1 MLKRVHPNTG
11 YQWVRPGSRK
21 IPYTTFSPS
30 ILSKP
35 TVAQI
40 DHEIR
45 QLTIW
50 LHRNLKKE
58 AGVKVISPEKSYE
71 DIFIQIH
78 GDGRI
83 GKNLPAKYI

>member
-1 MLKRVHPNTG
+1 LASYK
-11 YQWVRPGSRK
+11 S
-21 IPYTTFSPS
+21 
-30 ILSKP
+30 
-35 TVAQI
+35 
-40 DHEIR
+40 
-45 QLTIW
+45 
-50 LHRNLKKE
+50 KKE